1 MNKYL
6 KNIIYYSLEII
17 VTVVFLVVSTFIWFN
32 KNLDIRKNYLQEN
45 ILVSEDI
52 KLSYL
57 NQVSDLEIDSIETIK
72 FDVTNK
78 TNGKK
83 EFKLIV
89 VSDLLKDNINNN
101 YIKYKLND
109 GRIKSLNSDG
119 IICYDN
125 LLEDETKEFSLKI
138 WISETYS
145 GNLNYNGEIMVA

>member
-17 VTVVFLVVSTFIWFN
+17 VTILFLVFSTYIWFN
-32 KNLDIRKNYLQEN
+32 KNLDIRNNHFQEN
-45 ILVSEDI
+45 VLVSKDI
-52 KLSYL
+52 KFNSL
-57 NQVSDLEIDSIETIK
+57 NQISDLEIDDLETIK
-72 FDVTNK
+72 FDITNK
-78 TNGKK
+78 TNEKK
-83 EFKLIV
+83 EIKLII
-89 VSDLLKDNINNN
+89 VSNLLKDNFNNN

-138 WISETYS
+138 WISDTYQ
-145 GNLNYNGEIMVA
+145 GNLNYTGEIVVA